1 MTGYSKGD
9 SSIPLMATGTG
20 PLPLTEIER
29 LAALDRYGILDTE
42 PEPGFDDIVLL
53 ATRICETPVA
63 LVSLVAENRQ
73 WFKARIGF
81 PACETPLSES
91 VCAQALR
98 QKGVFIIPDLT
109 LDERTRSNSLV
120 TGEPFIRFYA
130 GAPLETPDGIPLGTL
145 CVIDTKARPEGL
157 NPIQIDSLQALAR
170 QGMSQME
177 LRRVLAELA
186 AHSSEAKQ
194 RQEMLQNELSHRL
207 KNILAMVQAIVS
219 HTLRSTKD
227 FEGAREALS
236 NRIVALARAQE
247 ILFAGSVESADLTTI
262 VHSAAKLHDDELER
276 RFHVDGPIIEVG
288 PKAALSLTLMMHELA
303 TNATKY
309 GALSTPDGHVSVDW
323 KVIENSQ
330 EPQFSLLWREIGGP
344 TVAPPTRR
352 GFGTRL
358 IEQGLASQ
366 VNGTV
371 VLEFLAT
378 GLECRLSAP
387 LSGLYDAL
395 ITR

>member
-1 MTGYSKGD
+1 MTVLKE
-9 SSIPLMATGTG
+9 PF
-20 PLPLTEIER
+20 PPTEIER
-29 LAALDRYGILDTE
+29 LAALDRYGILDTA

-53 ATRICETPVA
+53 ATRICEAPVA

-81 PACETPLSES
+81 PACETPLSQS
-91 VCAQALR
+91 VCAQALHQR
-98 QKGVFIIPDLT
+98 GVFIIRDLT
-109 LDERTRSNSLV
+109 LDDRTRSNSLV

-157 NPIQIDSLQALAR
+157 TPTQIDSLQALAR
-170 QGMSQME
+170 QVMSQME
-177 LRRVLAELA
+177 LRRVLSESA
-186 AHSSEAKQ
+186 AQSSEAKQ
-194 RQEMLQNELSHRL
+194 RQEMLKSELSHRL

-219 HTLRSTKD
+219 QTLRSTKD
-227 FEGAREALS
+227 DKGAREVLS
-236 NRIVALARAQE
+236 SRIVALARAQD
-247 ILFAGSVESADLTTI
+247 ILFAGSVESANLATI
-262 VHSAAKLHDDELER
+262 VHSAAKLHDAELER
-276 RFHVDGPIIEVG
+276 RFHIDGPPIEVG

-309 GALSTPDGHVSVDW
+309 GALSTLEGNVSVGW

-330 EPQFSLLWREIGGP
+330 EPQFSLLWRESGGP
-344 TVAPPTRR
+344 TVTPPTRR
-352 GFGTRL
+352 GFGTSL

-371 VLEFLAT
+371 LLEYLAA

-387 LSGLYDAL
+387 LSGLYDA
-395 ITR
+395 I

>member
-1 MTGYSKGD
+1 
-9 SSIPLMATGTG
+9 MATRTEP
-20 PLPLTEIER
+20 PLLTEIER
-29 LAALDRYGILDTE
+29 LAVLDRYGILDTA

-81 PACETPLSES
+81 PACETPLSQS

-109 LDERTRSNSLV
+109 LDERTRSNPLV

-170 QGMSQME
+170 QVMSQME
-177 LRRVLAELA
+177 LRRVLSA
-186 AHSSEAKQ
+186 AAAYSAEAKQ
-194 RQEMLQNELSHRL
+194 RQEMLQSELGHRL

-219 HTLRSTKD
+219 QTLRSTKNFGD
-227 FEGAREALS
+227 AREALS
-236 NRIVALARAQE
+236 NRIIALARAQD
-247 ILFAGSVESADLTTI
+247 ILFAGSVENADLATI
-262 VHSAAKLHDDELER
+262 VHSAAKLRDDELEG
-276 RFHVDGPIIEVG
+276 RFHVDGPSIEVG

-309 GALSTPDGHVSVDW
+309 GALSTPDGNVSVDW
-323 KVIENSQ
+323 KLIEHSE

-344 TVAPPTRR
+344 RVTRPTRR
-352 GFGTRL
+352 GFGTSL

-366 VNGTV
+366 VKGTV
-371 VLEFLAT
+371 VLEFLIT
-378 GLECRLSAP
+378 GLECRLNAP
-387 LSGLYDAL
+387 LSGLYDA
-395 ITR
+395 I